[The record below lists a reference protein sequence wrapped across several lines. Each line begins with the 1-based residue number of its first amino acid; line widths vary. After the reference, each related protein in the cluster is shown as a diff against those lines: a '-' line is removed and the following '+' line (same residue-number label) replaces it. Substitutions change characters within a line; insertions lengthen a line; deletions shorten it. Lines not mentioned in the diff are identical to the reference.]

1 MGVKGSSEKGVS
13 GGQLALGILVVAIVW
28 RAVVALDGE
37 IAFWE
42 SLISGLALILLG
54 WVLFGYAYRR
64 SIELKGWI
72 ITNYI
77 YQGIAVCLV
86 IVNVYTLVYYGM
98 RWYKLLTVE
107 AYLPYD
113 FIFRNVRYVA
123 LVVFYCSV
131 IWSEHYVAKMH
142 EEYLSRSKDKTVLH
156 LIAPYLHPRG
166 KGKKLLEMDLGDMVG
181 AVLTDERTLI
191 VLIGLTFLWRLFIS
205 LDYQITFW
213 ESLCS
218 GVALILLGGLV
229 FFYIYTESIKERG
242 WPTLVKVYQGV
253 TIGVLALNV
262 YALVYY
268 GMRWYRLA
276 GGEAFVPWDFLFRD
290 VRYFALV
297 MFYCS
302 SIVLS
307 QFLKRAYEEYTLLST
322 DKPSPPAKT
331 TKARG

>member
-1 MGVKGSSEKGVS
+1 MGVKDSSEKGVS
-13 GGQLALGILVVAIVW
+13 GGQLALGILLVASLW
-28 RAVVALDGE
+28 RAVISLDGE

-72 ITNYI
+72 ISNYI

-86 IVNVYTLVYYGM
+86 IVNIYTLVYYGM

-107 AYLPYD
+107 AYLPWD
-113 FIFRNVRYVA
+113 FIFRNVRFFA

-131 IWSEHYVAKMH
+131 IWSEQYVTKMH

-156 LIAPYLHPRG
+156 LISPFLHTRG
-166 KGKKLLEMDLGDMVG
+166 KGKKLLEMDLEDMVST
-181 AVLTDERTLI
+181 VITDERTLI

-205 LDYQITFW
+205 LDYQISFW

-218 GVALILLGGLV
+218 GVALILLGLLV
-229 FFYIYTESIKERG
+229 FIHIFMQSIKQRD
-242 WPTLVKVYQGV
+242 WPDLVKVYHG
-253 TIGVLALNV
+253 TAIGVLAMNV
-262 YALVYY
+262 YAVVYY

-307 QFLKRAYEEYTLLST
+307 QFLKRAHEEYTLLST
-322 DKPSPPAKT
+322 EKPSEPART
-331 TKARG
+331 ARR

>member
-1 MGVKGSSEKGVS
+1 MFSTPVWWSTGGYFIGIEKLRKAFRKGGAK
-13 GGQLALGILVVAIVW
+13 QIP
-28 RAVVALDGE
+28 
-37 IAFWE
+37 FWE

-54 WVLFGYAYRR
+54 WGLFGYAYRR

-72 ITNYI
+72 MSNYI
-77 YQGIAVCLV
+77 YQGISVCLV

-107 AYLPYD
+107 AYLPWD
-113 FIFRNVRYVA
+113 FVFRNVRYYA

-131 IWSEHYVAKMH
+131 IWLDQYVTKMH
-142 EEYLSRSKDKTVLH
+142 EEYLSRSKEKTVLH
-156 LIAPYLHPRG
+156 IISPFLHPRG
-166 KGKKLLEMDLGDMVG
+166 KRLKEMTLEEL
-181 AVLTDERTLI
+181 ASTVLTDERTLM
-191 VLIGLTFLWRLFIS
+191 VFIGLTFLWRIFIS
-205 LDYQITFW
+205 LDYQISFW

-218 GVALILLGGLV
+218 GVALILLGWLV
-229 FFYIYTESIKERG
+229 FTHIFILSRKQRD
-242 WPTLVKVYQGV
+242 WPDLVKVYHG
-253 TIGVLALNV
+253 TALGVLAINL

-276 GGEAFVPWDFLFRD
+276 GGGEAFVPWDFLFRD

-302 SIVLS
+302 SVVLS

-322 DKPSPPAKT
+322 EKPSKPART
-331 TKARG
+331 ARR